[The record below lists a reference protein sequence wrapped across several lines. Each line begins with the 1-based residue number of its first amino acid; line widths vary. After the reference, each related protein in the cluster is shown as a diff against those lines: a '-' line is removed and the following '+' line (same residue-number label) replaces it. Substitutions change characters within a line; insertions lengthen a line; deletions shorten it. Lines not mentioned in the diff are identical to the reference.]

1 MNPLKLYTN
10 KRPKYIQYLNV
21 GRYVGAKSA
30 EEIAEIAKTERAINA
45 TKAASATTA
54 QRVAALQNQTGGNIL
69 GFTYE

>member
-21 GRYVGAKSA
+21 SRYVGAKSA
-30 EEIAEIAKTERAINA
+30 EEIAEMAKTERAINA
-45 TKAASATTA
+45 TKATSATTA
-54 QRVAALQNQTGGNIL
+54 QRAMALQNQTGGNIL